1 MADRISILRKQGMYL
16 HTGPR
21 IKELVPYGSILERID
36 SKAKYH
42 SKYMLLGTEKEYMV
56 GHMYLAKK
64 IELKQIKNLN
74 DEI

>member
-1 MADRISILRKQGMYL
+1 MVNRIAILRKQGLYL

-42 SKYMLLGTEKEYMV
+42 SRYVLLGTEKEYMV
-56 GHMYLAKK
+56 GHMYLSKK
-64 IELKQIKNLN
+64 IELEQIKNLDSEN
-74 DEI
+74 